1 VRLWVLLLTV
11 ISVAA
16 AADAPPLENT
26 GKPIVVPFECDAQKL
41 DDAGLT
47 CSTADPCH
55 VYLELTGIDDTG
67 TRLFLTGNLHTRI
80 TTLSSIVLESS
91 DLGRTWME
99 PVERMPLTSL
109 EGIQFIDFQRGWI
122 AGENVQ
128 TIPRDPFLL
137 ITDDGGRSWRRQPIF
152 EDEHAGSIEA
162 FWFDTRDN
170 GSLAIDSGLPAD
182 RHELYETTN
191 GGAEWTLRRKS
202 SAAISLRGLRSRDEA
217 SGWSFHDDARNGT
230 YRIEKQRADS
240 PLPPIAFL
248 IEVAVCRG
256 E

>member
-1 VRLWVLLLTV
+1 MRLWVLLLTAIAV
-11 ISVAA
+11 A

-47 CSTADPCH
+47 CRTADPCH

-67 TRLFLTGNLHTRI
+67 TRLFLTGNLHTRT
-80 TTLSSIVLESS
+80 TTLSSITMESS
-91 DLGRTWME
+91 DVGRTWVE

-128 TIPRDPFLL
+128 SIPRDPFLL
-137 ITDDGGRSWRRQPIF
+137 ITDNGGKSWRRQAVF
-152 EDEHAGSIEA
+152 DDERAGSIEA
-162 FWFDTRDN
+162 FWFDSRDN
-170 GSLAIDSGLPAD
+170 GSLVIDSGLPAD
-182 RHELYETTN
+182 RHQLYETTD
-191 GGAEWTLRRKS
+191 GGANWTLRRKS
-202 SAAISLRGLRSRDEA
+202 SAAISLRGRRTKDEA
-217 SGWSFHDDARNGT
+217 SGWRFHDDARNGT
-230 YRIEKQRADS
+230 YRIEKQGADS
-240 PLPPIAFL
+240 PITGIEFM